1 MNALNTEYPCDKYY
15 VAQPE
20 GGVIASDNYPFD
32 YHDNSECR
40 NKIYTSHLYPETKV
54 KLCFQFFRFQAE
66 LLVTVVLTIWHWTV
80 KYTVAVGGLL
90 MASVYGKIRYVQV
103 CNLH

>member
-1 MNALNTEYPCDKYY
+1 MNTLNTEYPCDKYY

-20 GGVIASDNYPFD
+20 GGVIASDNYPFN

-66 LLVTVVLTIWHWTV
+66 LLVYRSPDYLTLNGQIYGGRGRSLNGISIWEDPLCT
-80 KYTVAVGGLL
+80 G
-90 MASVYGKIRYVQV
+90 M
-103 CNLH
+103 